1 RINELAAVLRT
12 QPADGAAGI
21 GHTRWATHGPPT
33 DANAHPHLD
42 QSGKIALVHNGVIE
56 NHQLLKER
64 LLAKGHT
71 FASQTDTEVLAHLV
85 GEHYNQVQAE
95 HPGANGSTLT
105 EAVRRALKD
114 VVGTYGIAVV
124 HADHP
129 EQIVGARL
137 RSRLLIG

>member
-1 RINELAAVLRT
+1 IPRLRLRGICTLNNGRFELRKKSGRINDLAALLRK
-12 QPADGAAGI
+12 QPADGPAGI

-42 QSGKIALVHNGVIE
+42 RSGKIALVHNGVIE
-56 NHQLLKER
+56 NHQHLKER

-85 GEHYNQVQAE
+85 GDYFEQVKAE
-95 HPGANGSTLT
+95 KSSKNGAALG

-114 VVGTYGIAVV
+114 
-124 HADHP
+124 
-129 EQIVGARL
+129 IV
-137 RSRLLIG
+137 